1 MAGRRLALGTGGAVV
16 LLASLDAYV
25 IVTVLVDMGKDLG
38 VPVNRPERLIPVITG
53 FLLGYVAAMPLL
65 GQLSDRFGRRTVLHA
80 CLLVFAAGSALT
92 AAADGIGPLVAGRVL
107 QGVAGGALLPITMA
121 LAGDLWD
128 ERRRPV
134 VLGVVGALQELGSV
148 LGPLYGAGLAAL
160 VGWRGLFW
168 VNVPLALA
176 AMVALHF
183 TVPSTRPERPG
194 KVDVVGGL
202 LLALGLGLL
211 VIGTY
216 NPEPETSALPSWG
229 LPMIAGGAV
238 ALVVFA
244 VWESRTPNKLL
255 DLTGVRKAPVFA
267 VLGVS
272 LLSGAA
278 LMVTLVDVQLVAT
291 TLLGRSTTEGA
302 FLLSRFLIA
311 LALAAVAGGA
321 IARRVGERIPLAVGM
336 AVAGCGYLLIS
347 GWPFDPSGASY
358 GPLPRMDVDLAVT
371 GLGLGLVIAPVSS
384 AVLRLVPSGQ
394 HGVASSAVV
403 VARMMGMLLGI
414 AAVSA
419 YGFHRFQELV
429 AGLAVPMPFNNPNF
443 KAEFEVYTEGVQ
455 RALHTEYGEI
465 FLITAVL
472 CFAGALLSLAVSA
485 SPGASVIPEKAADA
499 PDRPSDQAS
508 APSGRP

>member
-1 MAGRRLALGTGGAVV
+1 MAGRRLAIGTGGAVV

-25 IVTVLVDMGKDLG
+25 IVTVLVDMGRDLG
-38 VPVNRPERLIPVITG
+38 LPVNRPERLIPVVTG

-65 GQLSDRFGRRTVLHA
+65 GQLSDRFGRRTVMHA
-80 CLLVFAAGSALT
+80 CLLAFAAGSALT
-92 AAADGIGPLVAGRVL
+92 AAAPGVEALVAGRVL

-121 LAGDLWD
+121 LAGDLWE

-168 VNVPLALA
+168 VNLPLAAA

-183 TVPSTRPERPG
+183 TVPPGRPERTG
-194 KVDVVGGL
+194 RVDVVGGL
-202 LLALGLGLL
+202 LLAAGLGLL
-211 VIGTY
+211 VVGTY
-216 NPEPETSALPSWG
+216 NPEPETSALPSYG
-229 LPMIAGGAV
+229 VPMIVGGAA
-238 ALVVFA
+238 ALVLFGL
-244 VWESRTPNKLL
+244 WETRTRHKLL
-255 DLTGVRKAPVFA
+255 DLTGARKGPVFA

-291 TLLGRSTTEGA
+291 TLLGKTTTEGA
-302 FLLSRFLIA
+302 FLLSRFLVA
-311 LALAAVAGGA
+311 LALAAVLGGA
-321 IARRVGERIPLAVGM
+321 LARRVGERIPLATGM
-336 AVAGCGYLLIS
+336 GLAGCGYLLIS
-347 GWPFDPSGASY
+347 GWPLDPSGASY
-358 GPLPRMDVDLAVT
+358 GPLPRMDVDLALT

-414 AAVSA
+414 SAVSA
-419 YGFHRFQELV
+419 YGFHRLQELV
-429 AGLAVPMPFNNPNF
+429 ADLVVPLPFNNPDF
-443 KAEFEVYTEGVQ
+443 RAQYLVYEAGLQ
-455 RALHTEYGEI
+455 RALHTEYSEI
-465 FLITAVL
+465 FTLTAVL
-472 CFAGALLSLAVSA
+472 CFVGAVVALGVTGRSSLPVTKAR
-485 SPGASVIPEKAADA
+485 IPET
-499 PDRPSDQAS
+499 
-508 APSGRP
+508 SGRP